1 MVENGQE
8 AVMAMKENDFDV
20 ILMDIHMPEM
30 DGLAATR
37 LIRKE
42 LPAERQPYIIALTA
56 DVMEGFQQR
65 CLDVGMDAY
74 ISKPVR
80 IDELAATSAE
90 GGGNRHRVN
99 AAAHFRRSYWLSAAR
114 FVARMRCST
123 GRPIGFSRTS
133 SIPAAKHLAVS
144 SAPTPP
150 VNAKEAR
157 RLGGQVSDTPC
168 HLRCSHIRQVIVQE
182 DNVIR

>member
-1 MVENGQE
+1 
-8 AVMAMKENDFDV
+8 MAMKENDFDV

-65 CLDVGMDAY
+65 CLDAGMDAY

-80 IDELAATSAE
+80 IDELAATLQKVEAI
-90 GGGNRHRVN
+90 V
-99 AAAHFRRSYWLSAAR
+99 
-114 FVARMRCST
+114 T
-123 GRPIGFSRTS
+123 G
-133 SIPAAKHLAVS
+133 
-144 SAPTPP
+144 
-150 VNAKEAR
+150 
-157 RLGGQVSDTPC
+157 
-168 HLRCSHIRQVIVQE
+168 
-182 DNVIR
+182 

>member
-1 MVENGQE
+1 
-8 AVMAMKENDFDV
+8 MAMKENDFDV

-65 CLDVGMDAY
+65 CLDAGMDAY

-80 IDELAATSAE
+80 IDEVAATLQKVEAI
-90 GGGNRHRVN
+90 V
-99 AAAHFRRSYWLSAAR
+99 
-114 FVARMRCST
+114 T
-123 GRPIGFSRTS
+123 G
-133 SIPAAKHLAVS
+133 
-144 SAPTPP
+144 
-150 VNAKEAR
+150 
-157 RLGGQVSDTPC
+157 
-168 HLRCSHIRQVIVQE
+168 
-182 DNVIR
+182 